1 MVPFGLGL
9 PASDALNIDAASQA
23 ALDFLLSPA
32 SYLLHAS
39 EVYSSPLMDVF
50 SSVDPVAAISL
61 GALVVT
67 IVVSCTI
74 RLHVGFLAISLA
86 WVVGVYVAG
95 MSAREVMGGFPTRLF
110 LTLAGVTL
118 LFSQAQLNGT
128 LDRVAHRA
136 VKYARGNVGIMP
148 MMFFLLAFLLASV
161 GPGNIAATALVAPMA
176 MAVSWQVGVPPFLM
190 AIMVGMGANAGSLSP
205 IAPTGVIVNGVMD
218 EIGLGGFALDT
229 YLNNM
234 MAHTVVVF
242 VAYFAFGGVRL
253 LRRRHEGAVLV
264 PTGEN
269 DSKSREDGAG
279 SMEFDRVYR
288 SKSGEDGAGSMEFG
302 RTPQSKSGEDDA
314 NSVAFDRTHQT
325 TLAVIASLIL
335 GVIFLGVDIGLG
347 AFAGAVLLSVLKAGD
362 EMEAVKIMPW
372 RVIMMVCGVT
382 VLISVLDATGG
393 LDLFTDIL
401 ARASAVAP
409 TFIIAAST
417 GFISLYSSTSG
428 VVLPAFLPTIPG
440 LVDQL
445 GVEPLALASAMNIGG
460 HLVDVS
466 PLSTLGALCMAAA
479 HPSVDSRALFN
490 KLMVWGLSMTVV
502 GGAVCYLAFTVLRI
516 GLG

>member
-1 MVPFGLGL
+1 MDLFG
-9 PASDALNIDAASQA
+9 
-23 ALDFLLSPA
+23 
-32 SYLLHAS
+32 
-39 EVYSSPLMDVF
+39 
-50 SSVDPVAAISL
+50 SVDAVAAISL
-61 GALVVT
+61 GALLVA

-95 MSAREVMGGFPTRLF
+95 MSARDVMSGFPTRLF

-118 LFSQAQLNGT
+118 LFSQAQINGT
-128 LDRVAHRA
+128 LDRVAYRA
-136 VKYARGNVGIMP
+136 VKYARGNVGVMP
-148 MMFFLLAFLLASV
+148 MMFFLLAFGLASI

-218 EIGLGGFALDT
+218 QIGLGGFALHT

-234 MAHTVVVF
+234 MAHTIIVF
-242 VAYFAFGGVRL
+242 VAYFILGGVRL
-253 LRRRHEGAVLV
+253 LGRRHEGAVLV
-264 PTGEN
+264 PISGG
-269 DSKSREDGAG
+269 DSKPGGDGAA
-279 SMEFDRVYR
+279 SIE
-288 SKSGEDGAGSMEFG
+288 
-302 RTPQSKSGEDDA
+302 
-314 NSVAFDRTHQT
+314 FDRTHLT
-325 TLAVIASLIL
+325 TLAMIAALIL
-335 GVIFLGVDIGLG
+335 GVIFLGVDVGLG
-347 AFAGAVLLSVLKAGD
+347 AFAGAVLLSLLKAGD
-362 EMEAVKIMPW
+362 EMEAVKVMPW

-428 VVLPAFLPTIPG
+428 VVLPAFLPTVPG
-440 LVDQL
+440 LVEQL
-445 GVEPLALASAMNIGG
+445 GVEPLALASAMNVGG

-490 KLMVWGLSMTVV
+490 KLMIWGLSMTLV
-502 GGAVCYLAFTVLRI
+502 GGAVCYLLFTVLRI

>member
-1 MVPFGLGL
+1 
-9 PASDALNIDAASQA
+9 
-23 ALDFLLSPA
+23 
-32 SYLLHAS
+32 
-39 EVYSSPLMDVF
+39 MDLF

-61 GALVVT
+61 GALVVA

-128 LDRVAHRA
+128 LDRVAYRA
-136 VKYARGNVGIMP
+136 VKYARGNVGVMP
-148 MMFFLLAFLLASV
+148 MMFFLLAFGLASI

-176 MAVSWQVGVPPFLM
+176 MAVSWQVGIPPFLM
-190 AIMVGMGANAGSLSP
+190 SIMVGMGANAGSLSP

-218 EIGLGGFALDT
+218 QIGLGGFALHT

-234 MAHTVVVF
+234 MAHTIVVF

-253 LRRRHEGAVLV
+253 LRRRHEGAVMV
-264 PTGEN
+264 PTGGDN
-269 DSKSREDGAG
+269 STSGGDGAG
-279 SMEFDRVYR
+279 SMEFDR
-288 SKSGEDGAGSMEFG
+288 
-302 RTPQSKSGEDDA
+302 
-314 NSVAFDRTHQT
+314 THLT
-325 TLAVIASLIL
+325 TLAMIASLIL
-335 GVIFLGVDIGLG
+335 GVIFLDVDVGLG
-347 AFAGAVLLSVLKAGD
+347 AFAGAVLLSLLKAGD

-428 VVLPAFLPTIPG
+428 VVLPAFLPTVPG
-440 LVDQL
+440 LVEQL
-445 GVEPLALASAMNIGG
+445 GVEPLALASAMNVGG

-479 HPSVDSRALFN
+479 HPSVDSRDLFN
-490 KLMVWGLSMTVV
+490 KLMIWGLSMTVV
-502 GGAVCYLAFTVLRI
+502 GGAVCYLLFTVLRI

>member
-1 MVPFGLGL
+1 
-9 PASDALNIDAASQA
+9 
-23 ALDFLLSPA
+23 
-32 SYLLHAS
+32 
-39 EVYSSPLMDVF
+39 MDLF
-50 SSVDPVAAISL
+50 SSVDAVSVISL
-61 GALVVT
+61 GALLVA

-86 WVVGVYVAG
+86 WIVGVYVAG

-128 LDRVAHRA
+128 LDRVAYRA
-136 VKYARGNVGIMP
+136 VKYARGNVGVMP
-148 MMFFLLAFLLASV
+148 MMFFLLAFGLASI

-190 AIMVGMGANAGSLSP
+190 SIMVGMGANAGSLSP

-218 EIGLGGFALDT
+218 DIGLGGFALHT

-234 MAHTVVVF
+234 MAHTIVVF
-242 VAYFAFGGVRL
+242 VAYFALGGLRL
-253 LRRRHEGAVLV
+253 LKRRHEGAVTV
-264 PTGEN
+264 PTSGD
-269 DSKSREDGAG
+269 DSTSGGDGAG
-279 SMEFDRVYR
+279 TM
-288 SKSGEDGAGSMEFG
+288 
-302 RTPQSKSGEDDA
+302 
-314 NSVAFDRTHQT
+314 AFDRTHLT
-325 TLAVIASLIL
+325 TLVMIASLIF
-335 GVIFLGVDIGLG
+335 GVIFLGVDVGLG
-347 AFAGAVLLSVLKAGD
+347 AFAGAVLLSLLKAGD
-362 EMEAVKIMPW
+362 EMEAVKLMPW

-401 ARASAVAP
+401 ARASAIAP

-428 VVLPAFLPTIPG
+428 VVLPAFLPTVPG
-440 LVDQL
+440 LVEQL
-445 GVEPLALASAMNIGG
+445 GVEPLALASAMNVGG

-490 KLMVWGLSMTVV
+490 KLMIWGLSMTLV
-502 GGAVCYLAFTVLRI
+502 GGAVCYLLFTVLRI

>member
-1 MVPFGLGL
+1 
-9 PASDALNIDAASQA
+9 
-23 ALDFLLSPA
+23 
-32 SYLLHAS
+32 
-39 EVYSSPLMDVF
+39 MDLF
-50 SSVDPVAAISL
+50 SSVDAVSVISL
-61 GALVVT
+61 GALLVA

-86 WVVGVYVAG
+86 WIVGVYVAG

-128 LDRVAHRA
+128 LDRVAYRA
-136 VKYARGNVGIMP
+136 VKYARGNVGVMP
-148 MMFFLLAFLLASV
+148 MMFFLLAFGLASI

-190 AIMVGMGANAGSLSP
+190 SIMVGMGANAGSLSP

-218 EIGLGGFALDT
+218 DIGLGGFALHT

-234 MAHTVVVF
+234 MAHTIVVF
-242 VAYFAFGGVRL
+242 VAYFALGGLRL
-253 LRRRHEGAVLV
+253 LKRRHEGAVTV
-264 PTGEN
+264 PTSGD
-269 DSKSREDGAG
+269 DSTSGGDGAG
-279 SMEFDRVYR
+279 TM
-288 SKSGEDGAGSMEFG
+288 
-302 RTPQSKSGEDDA
+302 
-314 NSVAFDRTHQT
+314 AFDRTHLT
-325 TLAVIASLIL
+325 TLVMIASLIF
-335 GVIFLGVDIGLG
+335 GVIFLGVDVGLG
-347 AFAGAVLLSVLKAGD
+347 AFAGAVLLSLLKAGD
-362 EMEAVKIMPW
+362 EMEAVKLMPW

-401 ARASAVAP
+401 ARASAIAP

-428 VVLPAFLPTIPG
+428 VVLPAFLPTVPG
-440 LVDQL
+440 LVEQL

-490 KLMVWGLSMTVV
+490 KLMIWGLSMTLV
-502 GGAVCYLAFTVLRI
+502 GGAVCYLLFTVLRI